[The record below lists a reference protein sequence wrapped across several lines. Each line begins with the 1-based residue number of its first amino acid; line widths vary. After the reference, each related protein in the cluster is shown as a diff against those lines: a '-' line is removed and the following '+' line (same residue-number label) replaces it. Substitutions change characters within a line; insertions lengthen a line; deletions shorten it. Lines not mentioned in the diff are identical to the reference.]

1 MLGKSKNGSI
11 GLWVE
16 VGTIGYFKDL
26 EIKKK
31 GY

>member
-1 MLGKSKNGSI
+1 GKSTHGSI

-26 EIKKK
+26 KVTKN
-31 GY
+31 